1 MKGNADLAVLQTKK
15 AYSQIHQD
23 YAYRNAMPNADVVR
37 MLDKFISLVPGKDVI
52 DIGCAEGRETK
63 FLADRGLHVT
73 GCDLSEEFIEMA
85 KVKCPSNRFF
95 VTDMRH
101 LPSDTGIYDGIWA
114 SASFLHIPK
123 GDALATLKGFR
134 NILKV
139 RGLLYLSVLEGNF
152 DSTRPNIDM
161 HWPERH
167 FSDYTQGELTDML
180 QRVGFAVISVE
191 KVPRGN
197 GNAFLHFF
205 SHTSTSSF
213 SKSTVA

>member
-1 MKGNADLAVLQTKK
+1 MKGNADRAVLQTKR

-23 YAYRNAMPNADVVR
+23 YAYRNAVPNADVVR
-37 MLDKFISLVPGKDVI
+37 MLDRFISLVPGKRVI

-63 FLADRGLHVT
+63 YLADRGLHVT
-73 GCDLSEEFIEMA
+73 GCDLSKEFIAMA
-85 KVKCPSNRFF
+85 KVKCPNTRFF
-95 VTDMRH
+95 VADMRH

-134 NILKV
+134 NILKA

-167 FSDYTQGELTDML
+167 FSDYTQEELTDLL
-180 QRVGFAVISVE
+180 QRAGFTVISVE
-191 KVPRGN
+191 KVPREN

-205 SHTSTSSF
+205 SHTSTSPF